1 MSAKDRERLFHYAQ
15 GVGGTAPAE
24 NPEAFEVVGEGE
36 ARIVEGPGGVSVE
49 LNLSP
54 AAEGPAWEWPAVHT
68 ADCSQSADECRCLP
82 VNAAPCPH
90 TDAAGKP
97 VTCSEAEEL
106 RMTKANKL
114 GLSLA
119 EYDDIETRTCLYC
132 QKLLVPDM
140 AGSTDV
146 WYADEPEPGTASGNC
161 TGERVGWIRDGSPHE
176 PGWSTAQM
184 QRDFEVIG
192 FGGYL
197 CVVRRRS
204 DGQRGSLDF
213 TTTYDHPRVYFGF
226 QEA

>member
-15 GVGGTAPAE
+15 GVGGTAPTE
-24 NPEAFEVVGEGE
+24 NPEAFEVVSEGE

-49 LNLSP
+49 LDLSP
-54 AAEGPAWEWPAVHT
+54 AAEGPAWEWPA
-68 ADCSQSADECRCLP
+68 E
-82 VNAAPCPH
+82 AAPCPH
-90 TDAAGKP
+90 TDVDGKP

-106 RMTKANKL
+106 RMTEANKL

-119 EYDDIETRTCLYC
+119 EYDGIETRTCLYC
-132 QKLLVPDM
+132 QKTLVPDM
-140 AGSTDV
+140 ASSTDV
-146 WYADEPEPGTASGNC
+146 WYAQEPEPGTASGNC